1 MTRPSLPRS
10 RDDQPVDPQQAGAA
24 SSGRRRLSS
33 TTATLLVVAN
43 MVGTGVFT
51 TTGFLIRDLGSPSAV
66 LLAWVVGGLLAL
78 CGALAYSELA
88 AAIPKN
94 GGEYAILSRVFHPA
108 VGFVAGWISLV
119 VGFSAPIAASAL
131 AFGQY
136 FGAIVPG
143 AHPMIAAVVLVVLLS
158 VVHALHV
165 TMGSGVQN
173 AFTIAKVALILV
185 LVVGGLALGDPARV
199 TAASAEP
206 LSAGV
211 LSPAFAIGLI
221 FISFAYSGWNGA
233 AYLAGE
239 VQRPARTLPL
249 ALIAGTGLVMLLFL
263 GLNFVFLSSAPLAEL
278 SGVVEVG
285 HVAAVNL
292 FGPRAGTLLSGV
304 IALALVS
311 SVGAMIMA
319 GPRVYEAMGEHSPRL
334 RFLRYRTKGGGP
346 AAAVV
351 LQAVVALIMVAT
363 ATFEVLLTYIGF
375 TLSLMAGLTV
385 LGVMW
390 LRYREPDLH
399 RPYRVWGYPFTPLA
413 FVALSGWM
421 ILHALLERPIVALAG
436 FVTLGSGAAL
446 YALLGG
452 RTVTRDERLSLR
464 PE

>member
-1 MTRPSLPRS
+1 
-10 RDDQPVDPQQAGAA
+10 
-24 SSGRRRLSS
+24 
-33 TTATLLVVAN
+33 
-43 MVGTGVFT
+43 
-51 TTGFLIRDLGSPSAV
+51 
-66 LLAWVVGGLLAL
+66 L

-88 AAIPKN
+88 AAIPRN

-136 FGAIVPG
+136 FGAIVPS
-143 AHPMIAAVVLVVLLS
+143 AHPMVAAVVLVVLLS
-158 VVHALHV
+158 AVHGLHV

-173 AFTIAKVALILV
+173 TFTIAKVLLILV
-185 LVVGGLALGDPARV
+185 LVVGGLLLGDPSRI
-199 TAASAEP
+199 TSGDHPP
-206 LSAGV
+206 LTTSV
-211 LSPAFAIGLI
+211 ISPTFAIGLI

-239 VQRPARTLPL
+239 VRRPARTLPI
-249 ALIAGTGLVMLLFL
+249 ALIAGTGMVMLLFL
-263 GLNFVFLSSAPLAEL
+263 ALNFVFLSSAPLEEL

-285 HVAAVNL
+285 HVAAVHL
-292 FGPRAGTLLSGV
+292 FGPRAGALLSGV

-334 RFLRYRTKGGGP
+334 GFLRYRTKGGGP

-351 LQAVVALIMVAT
+351 LQAIVALIMVAT

-375 TLSLMAGLTV
+375 TLSIMAGLTV
-385 LGVMW
+385 FGVMW
-390 LRYREPDLH
+390 LRRREPELA
-399 RPYRVWGYPFTPLA
+399 RPYRVWGYPFTPIA

-421 ILHALLERPIVALAG
+421 ILHALVQRPMVAVAG
-436 FVTLGSGAAL
+436 FVTLGSGAVL
-446 YALLGG
+446 YVLLG
-452 RTVTRDERLSLR
+452 RREMARDQNAPSRS
-464 PE
+464 